1 MNCIVGKSSVFEQSK
16 PGGSTEAHTVKIV
29 IPENDDILRCP
40 AASDGEN
47 VSHSA
52 SCLLQLYSRRGVLI
66 IPEN

>member
-52 SCLLQLYSRRGVLI
+52 SC
-66 IPEN
+66 